1 MTHPTLDRMHDARCP
16 TFARTPTAHGA
27 RALAVVR
34 VGRRRAVRAA
44 SVCLA
49 TLLAP
54 VMIGCQGWDDWQQ
67 DLAPEVDERAVRAQ
81 ALAIIRQG
89 IAYQQNPVVRCQAI
103 ETLSE
108 TAPAGAEGWFIEALG
123 DDNPGVR
130 FAACV
135 ALGRMRHQP
144 AKLMIERR
152 LGDENHSVRAAAL
165 FALHRMGDT
174 RRSGDLAELLL
185 YHKAKEVRGNTAMLF
200 GLLGEPKAVKL
211 LERAARDSAYMVRWQ
226 ALESR
231 LILGD
236 EAALPRVAAEINSGR
251 EDIRV
256 LAMLAVGRYGER
268 RSAEVLRYR
277 LNREEDHLE
286 SRLAAARALG
296 WLGFSDGIDLALT
309 SLSFDSPSDNP
320 KAGDPLNQIM
330 RVRSMAALAL
340 GAIGDR
346 KVLPHLKTTM
356 TESEDPRVQVAAAH
370 AILEILNQ
378 RKNRQP
384 DRGLEVQ

>member
-1 MTHPTLDRMHDARCP
+1 MTHPRQAMPRSLSAIFGLLTVLLLS
-16 TFARTPTAHGA
+16 
-27 RALAVVR
+27 AL
-34 VGRRRAVRAA
+34 
-44 SVCLA
+44 
-49 TLLAP
+49 T
-54 VMIGCQGWDDWQQ
+54 GCQGWQDWGQDFAPPVDDK
-67 DLAPEVDERAVRAQ
+67 AIRARAI
-81 ALAIIRQG
+81 AIIRQG
-89 IAYQQNPVVRCQAI
+89 IAYTHNPVVRCQAI

-108 TAPAGAEGWFIEALG
+108 TAAEGAEGWFIEAL
-123 DDNPGVR
+123 DDENPGVR

-135 ALGRMRHQP
+135 ALGRHRHQP

-165 FALHRMGDT
+165 FALHRLGDT
-174 RRSGDLAELLL
+174 RRSGELAELLL

-211 LERAARDSAYMVRWQ
+211 LERAAKDPAYMVVWQ

-236 EAALPRVAAEINSGR
+236 DSALPRVAAQINSGR

-277 LNREEDHLE
+277 LNKEEDHIE

-296 WLGFSDGIDLALT
+296 WLGFRDGYDLAKT
-309 SLSFDSPSDNP
+309 SLVFNDPSDNP
-320 KAGDPLNQIM
+320 KAGAPENQIM

-346 KVLPHLKTTM
+346 AALPHLEDTM
-356 TESEDPRVQVAAAH
+356 TESDDPRVQVAAAH
-370 AILEILNQ
+370 AILEILN
-378 RKNRQP
+378 RDKPRQP
-384 DRGLEVQ
+384 DAAFQVQ